1 MIVSRNSRNVSPS
14 ISYWFLFTDE
24 MVRISSQCVFDLQT
38 IPRPIM
44 PPACSLL
51 GIATPTPPEMQPF
64 RFFDLPIEIRYMVYE
79 QLMDRCVTVT
89 FPGLELPSCVSEAS
103 TEVVDCFYPSLMRTN
118 KQLALEYTSV
128 SSTPLLLSIKWTID
142 DHDTAREEAQDQA
155 QLPMLPKTVLAI
167 LKFSFLSISL
177 DTPTPHCDVQPA
189 IRTLTSRMP
198 ELGLFLFTTEYE
210 IDRLVSDTSLAD
222 PTEFVKHVDWTD
234 EMMYFLRELVS
245 EENSS
250 WNAAARFHIACA
262 LYCLHDRGAEHESVP
277 DTIYAIC
284 EGPDEE
290 TFKLDGMNLK
300 FMGTDELEAARKAV
314 GDCNVVIPIF
324 PYGDDWQGEE

>member
-1 MIVSRNSRNVSPS
+1 
-14 ISYWFLFTDE
+14 
-24 MVRISSQCVFDLQT
+24 
-38 IPRPIM
+38 M

-64 RFFDLPIEIRYMVYE
+64 RFLDLPIEIRYIVYE
-79 QLMDRCVTVT
+79 NLRDRSVPVIIS
-89 FPGLELPSCVSEAS
+89 GLELPGCVSEAS
-103 TEVVDCFYPSLMRTN
+103 TEVDDCFYPSLMRTN

-128 SSTPLLLSIKWTID
+128 SMPPLLLSFKWTMD
-142 DHDTAREEAQDQA
+142 DHDTAREEAQDQV
-155 QLPMLPKTVLAI
+155 QLPMLPETVLAT
-167 LKFSFLSISL
+167 LRFSFLNISL
-177 DTPTPHCDVQPA
+177 DTSTPHCNVQAA
-189 IRTLTSRMP
+189 IRTLTSKMP
-198 ELGLFLFTTEYE
+198 KLGVFLFTTEYD

-222 PTEFVKHVDWTD
+222 STEFVKHVAWTD
-234 EMMYFLRELVS
+234 EMIYFLRELVS

-262 LYCLHDRGAEHESVP
+262 LYCLHDHDARDESVP
-277 DTIYAIC
+277 ATIYAIC

-314 GDCNVVIPIF
+314 GDCNVIIPIF